1 MDSVVIDAP
10 PETPPLTSW
19 SELVLIGLSHKEAG
33 VSMRERLALPPAEL
47 TQAAIGLRE
56 AGRVPGL
63 IALPT
68 CNRLELYASTIRC
81 EATEDI
87 LRGFFAQRCPG
98 SEALVFARRGR
109 GAVQHLFRLAS
120 GLESVV
126 VGEHQILSQVKSA
139 YQAAAKAR
147 LTDKLLNKLFQAAL
161 AAGKDIRSKTGI
173 CQGLTSCGG
182 AAVAMAEK
190 ILAGKGRQRILLV
203 GAGKMA
209 ETAAQHLVSHKTA
222 ELFIANRDMERA
234 RALAAQHGAQALSLE
249 QGMAA
254 IREMDVVIASTAC
267 PHYLVTKERLA
278 GLAADRKNRP
288 LVVID
293 LGMPRNVDPA
303 AASIAGVH
311 LHSVDDLEAVVQESL
326 AKRRGEIEAAEKIA
340 AALTDEFCAL
350 LAGEPA
356 PI

>member
-1 MDSVVIDAP
+1 MAIATAAMDSVVIDAP

-182 AAVAMAEK
+182 AAVAIMPSERVVITATEAPRVETDVAPEL
-190 ILAGKGRQRILLV
+190 IAWDRWNHARTAQ
-203 GAGKMA
+203 GAGSGTRA
-209 ETAAQHLVSHKTA
+209 ISGPGCWTTWESAATRWTGQ
-222 ELFIANRDMERA
+222 ME
-234 RALAAQHGAQALSLE
+234 
-249 QGMAA
+249 M
-254 IREMDVVIASTAC
+254 
-267 PHYLVTKERLA
+267 
-278 GLAADRKNRP
+278 RP
-288 LVVID
+288 
-293 LGMPRNVDPA
+293 
-303 AASIAGVH
+303 
-311 LHSVDDLEAVVQESL
+311 
-326 AKRRGEIEAAEKIA
+326 RGERQ
-340 AALTDEFCAL
+340 
-350 LAGEPA
+350 
-356 PI
+356 